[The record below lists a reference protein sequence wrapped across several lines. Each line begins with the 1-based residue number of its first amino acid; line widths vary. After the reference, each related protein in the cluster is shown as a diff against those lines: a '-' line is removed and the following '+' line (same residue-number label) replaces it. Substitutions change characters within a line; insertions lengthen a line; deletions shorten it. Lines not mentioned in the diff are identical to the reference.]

1 MVGKLMDVIRITGGM
16 PLIVYYEINDEDVI
30 PREHFFN
37 ALDRPIIYLVC
48 YQIVAK

>member
-1 MVGKLMDVIRITGGM
+1 MDVIRITWGM
-16 PLIVYYEINDEDVI
+16 PLIVFYEINDEDVI
-30 PREHFFN
+30 PLEHNLN